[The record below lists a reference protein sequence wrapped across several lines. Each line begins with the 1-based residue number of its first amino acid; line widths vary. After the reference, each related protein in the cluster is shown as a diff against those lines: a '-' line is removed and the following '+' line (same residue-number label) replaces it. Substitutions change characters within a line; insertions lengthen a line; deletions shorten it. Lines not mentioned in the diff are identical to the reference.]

1 MRLDGGGVD
10 QHLGRRPAG
19 RGQGVEDV
27 DPDALGRPSDEAV
40 VERLPRSVDPRRI
53 DPAPARLQYMHDAA
67 DDPPVTDPR
76 LAARVLRKQR
86 LKPRK
91 LNFAEPETIAIH
103 RHSPCGDRE
112 SHASPKRNPLYG
124 SGP

>member
-27 DPDALGRPSDEAV
+27 DPDALGRPPDEAV
-40 VERLPRSVDPRRI
+40 VERLARSVDRRRI
-53 DPAPARLQYMHDAA
+53 DPAPARLQHMHDAA
-67 DDPPVTDPR
+67 DHPPVIDPR
-76 LAARVLRKQR
+76 LAARVRRKQR

-91 LNFAEPETIAIH
+91 LILGEPETIAIH
-103 RHSPCGDRE
+103 RRSPFGNRE
-112 SHASPKRNPLYG
+112 SQTSPLRNPLYG